1 MKIAVLMSGGVDSSY
16 SAYLL
21 KQAGHALLGV
31 YLKLHGKEE
40 KHAHYIKNCE
50 AVAKFLNIPFEVV
63 DFQEAF
69 KEKVYQAF
77 IDTYKSGQ
85 TPNPCALCNPLM
97 KFGLGLE
104 FALSRG
110 CEKIA
115 TGHYARLQ
123 EVQGVLRIKE
133 AHDLSKDQ
141 SYFLYALPQRAIDAL
156 IFPLGDLL
164 KSEIKPKALA
174 AMPFL
179 GDLQSYKESQE
190 ICFVEKS
197 YIDTLK
203 EHVKV
208 DCEGV
213 VRDLSGQ
220 AVGTHKGYM
229 HYTIGKRKGFSVKGA
244 HTPHFVVGIDA
255 AKNEIIVG
263 EKQDLAVFNIEAQNK
278 SLPENFKE
286 GKYSVKV
293 RYRSTPTKAQV
304 HLEGDTI
311 KATFDAPVYG
321 VALGQALVIYEGDCV
336 LGGGVIT
343 KSI

>member
-21 KQAGHALLGV
+21 KEAGHELLGV

-40 KHAHYIKNCE
+40 KHAQYIKNCE
-50 AVAKFLNIPFEVV
+50 AVAEFLNIPFEVV

-77 IDTYKSGQ
+77 IDAYKSGQ

-97 KFGLGLE
+97 KFGLGLD

-115 TGHYARLQ
+115 TGHYARLEQ
-123 EVQGVLRIKE
+123 VQGVLRIRE
-133 AHDLSKDQ
+133 AADLSKDQ

-156 IFPLGDLL
+156 VFPLGDLS
-164 KSEIKPKALA
+164 KSEIKPKALE

-203 EHVKV
+203 EHLKV

-213 VRDLSGQ
+213 VRDLGGQ
-220 AVGTHKGYM
+220 VVGTHKGYM
-229 HYTIGKRKGFSVKGA
+229 HYTIGKRKGFSLKGA

-255 AKNEIIVG
+255 SKNEIIVG
-263 EKQDLAVFNIEAQNK
+263 KKQDLAVFKVEAQNK
-278 SLPENFKE
+278 SLPKTFKE
-286 GKYSVKV
+286 GIYLVKV
-293 RYRSTPTKAQV
+293 RYRSTPTKAKV

-311 KATFDAPVYG
+311 KATFTEPVYG
-321 VALGQALVIYEGDCV
+321 VALGQALAVYEKDCV
-336 LGGGVIT
+336 LGGGIIT
-343 KSI
+343 KSA

>member
-255 AKNEIIVG
+255 SKNEIIVG
-263 EKQDLAVFNIEAQNK
+263 EKADLAVSNIEAQNK
-278 SLPENFKE
+278 SLPKHFKKGE
-286 GKYSVKV
+286 YLVKV

-304 HLEGDTI
+304 RLEGATI

-336 LGGGVIT
+336 LGGGIIT
-343 KSI
+343 KSA